1 MIKKF
6 DDPLSAMKAVSELS
20 HRSVDVNINE
30 EFTVTVRT
38 LGTKAETNTFIECM
52 NLWGQA
58 FIYKHKI
65 ETLIRSITHV
75 NGLSL
80 EDIKETD
87 KREIIESWNQDIV
100 DEIYLEYAKL
110 IGEVESYLDR
120 IQLTAE
126 TNVIGAKD
134 AELKQKMIKGAD
146 DAKTK

>member
-6 DDPLSAMKAVSELS
+6 EDPLSAMKAVSELN
-20 HRSVDVNINE
+20 HRSVDVKINE

-38 LGTKAETNTFIECM
+38 LGTDAETNTFIECM

-58 FIYKHKI
+58 FIYKHKT

-80 EDIKETD
+80 ESIDEKV
-87 KREIIESWNQDIV
+87 KRKVIESWNQDIV

-110 IGEVESYLDR
+110 IGEVELYLEK

-134 AELKQKMIKGAD
+134 AEMKQKLIKGGD
-146 DAKTK
+146 DAK